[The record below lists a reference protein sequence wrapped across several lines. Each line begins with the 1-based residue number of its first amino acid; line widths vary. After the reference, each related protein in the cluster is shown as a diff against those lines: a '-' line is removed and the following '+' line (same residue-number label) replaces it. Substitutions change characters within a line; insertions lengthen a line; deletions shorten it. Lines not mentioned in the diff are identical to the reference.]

1 MRQLSPETAQAV
13 AGLGVV
19 AFVAKVEAVKAT
31 AVVAFV
37 AKVEAVK
44 ATAVKSVR
52 AVTRAAVDR
61 RVSNSRIP
69 RT

>member
-1 MRQLSPETAQAV
+1 MRQLSPETAHAV
-13 AGLGVV
+13 AGLG
-19 AFVAKVEAVKAT
+19 
-31 AVVAFV
+31 VVAFV

>member
-13 AGLGVV
+13 AGLG
-19 AFVAKVEAVKAT
+19 
-31 AVVAFV
+31 VVAFV